1 MQVLG
6 LVVKALQAVLEVLKK
21 QFNVL
26 TRWRGRTMLPAN
38 VGKGFRGPP
47 EDGTNRRDL
56 RDWKEGTRLA
66 TQARLRRVQ
75 PSSVLRKQR
84 QHAEATGGI
93 VRDVASTM
101 SAHRRPPAHSQ
112 PCSHSARHTC
122 ACDGTHA
129 HVCLGVAHGLARG
142 RTGRRRQAA
151 ATSPTVTRVDLC
163 L

>member
-1 MQVLG
+1 MG

-26 TRWRGRTMLPAN
+26 TRWRVARQRWQGFQRSSGRRHKSPRFERL
-38 VGKGFRGPP
+38 
-47 EDGTNRRDL
+47 
-56 RDWKEGTRLA
+56 EGGHA
-66 TQARLRRVQ
+66 PSHARRVQ

-101 SAHRRPPAHSQ
+101 SAHRRPPARSQ